1 MTTLSKLKNELNDII
16 DEDTLSDLKN
26 KRWAEKSQID
36 IPSKTTVVKT
46 SDDPT
51 VADTTIVTTKDPE
64 TNITAVKKASS
75 DPTEPVTTTITKKE
89 ELSIR
94 KQKEL
99 NRILNL
105 AGQQIQ
111 EDSIDKELEYA
122 GDDGFGNSEGDI
134 VLWNGEYLELS
145 EFVSAGHES
154 GWYASGKDPETG
166 EKHDE
171 IWIPY
176 DEVEVDVGM
185 TNDHRRYDSKMRGM
199 QRAADDRAA
208 GTYQKNV
215 DYDTARQASK
225 TKYMN
230 TGESKLQE
238 EAAKDPVN
246 WGHDGKGFTPSD
258 EKSLN
263 GQLVWLWHNNTPTT
277 ARTAENVLP
286 NPEAG
291 ALDAIN
297 RGDTPAGQTQDPDPT
312 RRADGEGMNTFG
324 EWVRVGE
331 WIPRVPASGGYYT
344 ISEFPYNDFVPSE
357 DDIIEPMKLSHLNR
371 KTGYDPNS
379 NQANAPYAVVQES
392 RNINEDL
399 NALDLQDLIKS
410 TIEVDKHKSKLGEDK
425 DVIVLAMN
433 VKQADAAK
441 DLMSFIERGYSD
453 VIDADSI
460 ASENIDGD
468 FVVFVEFERKDT
480 FKDVLS
486 EMLQGVE
493 KLSGIETWKFRHHKS
508 NKTLTMEELTEKI
521 PLTPDA
527 YDVFLAHEQSIRDQL
542 RQLKM
547 NARIPF

>member
-176 DEVEVDVGM
+176 DEVEVDIGM
-185 TNDHRRYDSKMRGM
+185 TNDHRRYDS
-199 QRAADDRAA
+199 
-208 GTYQKNV
+208 
-215 DYDTARQASK
+215 
-225 TKYMN
+225 
-230 TGESKLQE
+230 
-238 EAAKDPVN
+238 
-246 WGHDGKGFTPSD
+246 
-258 EKSLN
+258 
-263 GQLVWLWHNNTPTT
+263 
-277 ARTAENVLP
+277 
-286 NPEAG
+286 
-291 ALDAIN
+291 
-297 RGDTPAGQTQDPDPT
+297 
-312 RRADGEGMNTFG
+312 
-324 EWVRVGE
+324 
-331 WIPRVPASGGYYT
+331 
-344 ISEFPYNDFVPSE
+344 
-357 DDIIEPMKLSHLNR
+357 
-371 KTGYDPNS
+371 
-379 NQANAPYAVVQES
+379 
-392 RNINEDL
+392 
-399 NALDLQDLIKS
+399 
-410 TIEVDKHKSKLGEDK
+410 
-425 DVIVLAMN
+425 
-433 VKQADAAK
+433 
-441 DLMSFIERGYSD
+441 
-453 VIDADSI
+453 
-460 ASENIDGD
+460 
-468 FVVFVEFERKDT
+468 
-480 FKDVLS
+480 
-486 EMLQGVE
+486 
-493 KLSGIETWKFRHHKS
+493 
-508 NKTLTMEELTEKI
+508 
-521 PLTPDA
+521 
-527 YDVFLAHEQSIRDQL
+527 
-542 RQLKM
+542 
-547 NARIPF
+547 